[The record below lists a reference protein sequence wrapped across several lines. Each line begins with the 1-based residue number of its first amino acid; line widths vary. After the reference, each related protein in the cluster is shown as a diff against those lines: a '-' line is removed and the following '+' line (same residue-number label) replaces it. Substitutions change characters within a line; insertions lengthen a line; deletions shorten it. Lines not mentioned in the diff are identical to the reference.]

1 MRKNSVMNVLL
12 LNRTLNCQLSDL
24 SKCPTDPGQAIEA
37 RNINILSSFNLDP
50 ISVARMVLDSS
61 LKLSGIFINN
71 DKKRGKSLRNL
82 PKIIRP
88 HIPDPLEFMLI
99 KK

>member
-12 LNRTLNCQLSDL
+12 LNCTLNYQLSDL
-24 SKCPTDPGQAIEA
+24 SKCPPDLGQAIEA
-37 RNINILSSFNLDP
+37 RNINILSSFNLNP